1 MLKTILLNQEEI
13 KTDAMLD
20 LSLKLG
26 VAIDPNFP
34 EEQRILYAAQAIAVF
49 SRVGNTYDI
58 ENMTDV
64 KLSDFISTL
73 TVAVAEAQKI
83 SLTYE
88 ITKKEDQ

>member
-34 EEQRILYAAQAIAVF
+34 EEQRILYAAQLISVF
-49 SRVGNTYDI
+49 SKVGNTYNI
-58 ENMTDV
+58 EDMTDV

-83 SLTYE
+83 SLSYS
-88 ITKKEDQ
+88 INKEDQ